1 MVQAQFDRWS
11 ACSGGLVLLDAAG
24 IVCAYDGKFGQL
36 FAVPSQLPVPD
47 TVIERIFPPGLRP
60 RDLVLSA
67 TAGIHHEHGKVFRL
81 AAAGNQAVLARLQ
94 LQRIGDWCI
103 LGIHLTDCDRQSPEP
118 GFLDDQFATR
128 RDIAAYLHDTV
139 SQHLVALSFLL
150 ARLRRDP
157 AIASAPDF
165 VRTVALFDTCSR
177 DLRVLSDALTPA
189 LSATGECS
197 ADEAISALQWY
208 VEHLRDD
215 AGLPVRFDAVGHSGA
230 SGSINPVFR
239 AVLGATLQ
247 RWAEVAINHPHAGET
262 HILLAQA
269 APGLVLQFLSSQ
281 SADPGI
287 AAILSS
293 SVLRES
299 VRAAGGNLGTVTSHK
314 GESACLTFP
323 DIAVQIMK
331 PLTDTSFND

>member
-1 MVQAQFDRWS
+1 
-11 ACSGGLVLLDAAG
+11 
-24 IVCAYDGKFGQL
+24 
-36 FAVPSQLPVPD
+36 
-47 TVIERIFPPGLRP
+47 
-60 RDLVLSA
+60 LSA
-67 TAGIHHEHGKVFRL
+67 AAGIHHEHVKVFRL
-81 AAAGNQAVLARLQ
+81 AAAGNQAVPARLQ
-94 LQRIGDWCI
+94 LQPIGDWWI
-103 LGIHLTDCDRQSPEP
+103 LGIHLAGDDRQTAEP

-128 RDIAAYLHDTV
+128 KDIATYLHNTL
-139 SQHLVALSFLL
+139 SQHLVAMSFLF

-157 AIASAPDF
+157 AIGSAPDF

-197 ADEAISALQWY
+197 ADEAVSALQWY

-215 AGLPVRFDAVGHSGA
+215 AGLPVRFDAADHSGA
-230 SGSINPVFR
+230 SGSISPVLR
-239 AVLGATLQ
+239 MLLCAALQ
-247 RWAEVAINHPHAGET
+247 RWAEVAINHPLAGET
-262 HILLAQA
+262 HILLTQA
-269 APGLVLQFLSSQ
+269 ASGLALQFLSSQ
-281 SADPGI
+281 PADPGI

-314 GESACLTFP
+314 GESACLAFP
-323 DIAVQIMK
+323 DIAAQVME